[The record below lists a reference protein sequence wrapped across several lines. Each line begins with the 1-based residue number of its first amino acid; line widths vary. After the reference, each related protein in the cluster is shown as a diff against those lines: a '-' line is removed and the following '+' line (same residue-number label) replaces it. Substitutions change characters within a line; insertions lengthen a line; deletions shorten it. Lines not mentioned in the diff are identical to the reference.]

1 MTLPLELHGLKYSSM
16 HLLNHFVAE
25 LWACSLALVA
35 LSVIKVPTIID
46 RVTSSRTLHVIFSP
60 KQHWVGAGHY
70 PSSAR
75 PMNGALSGFHVPLVR
90 NDSCHSH
97 ISPMSTN
104 QQVCVHFRS
113 RSEPHEL
120 FQSSIWCLRE
130 RVLHPVIKD
139 LYLAPERF
147 QFSAIRGRS
156 STMCLRL

>member
-1 MTLPLELHGLKYSSM
+1 M

-46 RVTSSRTLHVIFSP
+46 RITRVFCTVYFLPKNIGWVQSTILLARYQRTVPYL
-60 KQHWVGAGHY
+60 
-70 PSSAR
+70 
-75 PMNGALSGFHVPLVR
+75 GFDHVPLVR
-90 NDSCHSH
+90 DDSRHSH

-120 FQSSIWCLRE
+120 FQSSIWRLQIHE
-130 RVLHPVIKD
+130 RVLHTVIKD
-139 LYLAPERF
+139 LYLAPGGGAISVGF
-147 QFSAIRGRS
+147 FSHLGTVKSTVCIRP
-156 STMCLRL
+156 